1 MKIKELLIMFAI
13 NIFVVA
19 LVALVIYNNA
29 KADNLNSSEEFKT
42 EEFEYKGHQ
51 YIKFDNG
58 VVHNPECKKCIM
70 IYD

>member
-1 MKIKELLIMFAI
+1 MKIKELLIMLTI
-13 NIFVVA
+13 IIFIVA
-19 LVALVIYNNA
+19 SLGLAIYNNA
-29 KADNLNSSEEFKT
+29 KADNLNST

>member
-1 MKIKELLIMFAI
+1 MKIKELLIMFVI
-13 NIFVVA
+13 IIFIVA
-19 LVALVIYNNA
+19 SLGLAIYNNA
-29 KADNLNSSEEFKT
+29 KVDHLNST